1 MPRVTVSAGAR
12 IHAGFC
18 NLSLARERLYRGVGL
33 GLEQPRVTLSAEPAD
48 DVHAPSGIFENY
60 ARRTCEILDLP
71 GATIDVEERLPRHV
85 GLGSGTQTALSVY
98 TAIARAHD
106 QQPTPRE
113 HAPVLGRGGRSG
125 VGVATFERGGFVLDA
140 GQPSERYTDAVPHR
154 GDWQV
159 PPVAVRHELPDR
171 WRIVLAIPDADP
183 GLEGEAEERSMRSA
197 VQNDQSALAAEIADL
212 VDDRLLPSA
221 SPAELEA
228 FGSALSE
235 FNRLNGAWYTAGQEG
250 AFSDPAGRIIEQM
263 ADAEAVAGIG
273 QSSWGPAVWILT
285 DNDQATRVKTRLE
298 KTNEN
303 DFSTL
308 DVSILRIARRGRT
321 ETFHR

>member
-48 DVHAPSGIFENY
+48 NVHAPSGIFEDF
-60 ARRTCEILDLP
+60 ARESCEILGVP
-71 GATIDVEERLPRHV
+71 GAYIDVEERLPRHV

-98 TAIARAHD
+98 TAIARAHN
-106 QQPTPRE
+106 QRPTPRE
-113 HAPVLGRGGRSG
+113 HAPALGRGGRSG

-140 GQPSERYTDAVPHR
+140 GQPSERFTDAVPQR

-159 PPVAVRHELPDR
+159 PPLAVRHMLPDR

-183 GLEGEAEERSMRSA
+183 GLEGETEARSMRTA
-197 VQNDQSALAAEIADL
+197 VREGESALAAEIADL

-221 SPAELEA
+221 SQDKLEA
-228 FGSALSE
+228 FGDALSA
-235 FNRLNGAWYTAGQEG
+235 FNQLNGAWYSARQDG
-250 AFSDPAGRIIEQM
+250 AFSDPAGRIIERM
-263 ADAEAVAGIG
+263 ADADAVAGTG
-273 QSSWGPAVWILT
+273 QSSWGPAVWAIT
-285 DNDQATRVKTRLE
+285 DNERADHLKVRLE
-298 KTNEN
+298 KTNIG
-303 DFSTL
+303 SL
-308 DVSILRIARRGRT
+308 QPVKVHIVKIAHSGLA
-321 ETFHR
+321 EVKQE